1 MQRLIECVP
10 NISEGRRPEV
20 IQAVASVVE
29 MGEGCKLLD
38 VDPGKS
44 TNRTVITFVGPPET
58 VGEAAFRLIKKA
70 SELIDMSKHSGE
82 HPRMGATDVCP
93 FVPVAGVT
101 MEDCIEVA
109 RAVGER
115 VGKELSI
122 PGYFY
127 ESAAKRPERK
137 NLAVCRQGQYEGL
150 AKLATEDGAPDF
162 GPSEFNDR
170 AKKTGAT
177 AVGAR
182 DFLIAYNINLNT
194 TSSRRANAIAFD
206 IREAGR
212 IKKRGGITGPAVLD
226 DAGNPMRTPGSL
238 KAVKGIGWYI
248 EEYGIAQLSLNLTD
262 IHVTPVHVA
271 FDEACAKAQARG
283 IRVTGSE
290 LVGLLPL
297 RVLLDAADHY
307 LRKQQRSF
315 GISEAE
321 KVKIA
326 VKSLGL
332 DDLAPFDSQKRVI
345 EYIIA
350 DQSSAP
356 LVGMTLTQF
365 ANTTS
370 SEAPAPGGGS
380 IAAYAGALGAAL
392 TTMVANLSAHK
403 RGWDDRWETF
413 SQHAEQGLAFQ
424 NDLLELVD
432 ADTAAFDA
440 IMAAYGM
447 PKDTDAQQAKRH
459 QAIQDATLNA
469 IDIPLKVAQLAH
481 DALPLAAAMAKDG
494 NPNSVTDAGVGA
506 MCLRTA
512 VMGAVLNARINCGD
526 LEDQVR
532 VAEVQNI
539 CAQLATSAQSQEADI
554 LRAVDEVMAK

>member
-20 IQAVASVVE
+20 INAVAAVVE
-29 MGEGCKLLD
+29 TVEGCRLLD

-58 VGEAAFRLIKKA
+58 VGEAAVRLIKKA
-70 SELIDMSKHSGE
+70 AELIDMSKHTGE

-93 FVPVAGVT
+93 FVPVSGVT
-101 MEDCIEVA
+101 MEECIQVA
-109 RAVGER
+109 QEVGER
-115 VGKELSI
+115 VGRELGI

-127 ESAAKRPERK
+127 ESAARRPERK
-137 NLAVCRQGQYEGL
+137 NLAVCRKGQYEGL
-150 AKLATEDGAPDF
+150 GKLSTEAGAPDF
-162 GPSEFNDR
+162 GPADFNELAR
-170 AKKTGAT
+170 RTGAT

-212 IKKRGGITGPAVLD
+212 IKKRDGITGPAVLD
-226 DAGNPMRTPGSL
+226 EHGEPVRIPGTL
-238 KAVKGIGWYI
+238 KSVKGIGWYI

-262 IHVTPVHVA
+262 INVTPVHVA
-271 FDEACAKAQARG
+271 FDEACNKAQARG

-297 RVLLDAADHY
+297 RVLVDAADHY
-307 LRKQQRSF
+307 LRKQQRSL

-332 DDLAPFDSQKRVI
+332 DDLAPFDPAKRVI

-350 DQSSAP
+350 EEGNTP
-356 LVGMTLTQF
+356 LIHMTLSQF
-365 ANTTS
+365 ADTTA

-392 TTMVANLSAHK
+392 ATMVANLSAHK
-403 RGWDDRWETF
+403 RGWDDRWEEF
-413 SQHAEQGLAFQ
+413 SAHAEKGLALQ
-424 NDLLELVD
+424 DKLMQLVD
-432 ADTAAFDA
+432 RDTAAFDA

-447 PKDTDAQQAKRH
+447 PKATEAQQSQRH
-459 QAIQDATLNA
+459 QAIQDATRNA
-469 IDIPLKVAQLAH
+469 IDIPMQVAQIAHEGLALVA
-481 DALPLAAAMAKDG
+481 DMANDG

-512 VMGAVLNARINCGD
+512 VLGAVLNARINCGD
-526 LEDQVR
+526 LEDADY
-532 VAEVQNI
+532 VAQIESQCAKLVQG
-539 CAQLATSAQSQEADI
+539 AMRQEAEI
-554 LRAVDEVMAK
+554 LGTVDRVLAG

>member
-1 MQRLIECVP
+1 M
-10 NISEGRRPEV
+10 
-20 IQAVASVVE
+20 
-29 MGEGCKLLD
+29 
-38 VDPGKS
+38 
-44 TNRTVITFVGPPET
+44 
-58 VGEAAFRLIKKA
+58 
-70 SELIDMSKHSGE
+70 
-82 HPRMGATDVCP
+82 
-93 FVPVAGVT
+93 
-101 MEDCIEVA
+101 
-109 RAVGER
+109 
-115 VGKELSI
+115 
-122 PGYFY
+122 
-127 ESAAKRPERK
+127 
-137 NLAVCRQGQYEGL
+137 
-150 AKLATEDGAPDF
+150 
-162 GPSEFNDR
+162 
-170 AKKTGAT
+170 
-177 AVGAR
+177 
-182 DFLIAYNINLNT
+182 AYNINLNT

-212 IKKRGGITGPAVLD
+212 IKKRDGITGPAVLD
-226 DAGNPMRTPGSL
+226 DAGNPVRIPGSL

-271 FDEACAKAQARG
+271 FDEACEKAQARG

-297 RVLLDAADHY
+297 RVLLDAADHF
-307 LRKQQRSF
+307 LRKQQRSL

-326 VKSLGL
+326 VNSLGL
-332 DDLAPFDSQKRVI
+332 DDLAPFDAQKRVI

-350 DQSSAP
+350 DQGSAP

-413 SQHAEQGLAFQ
+413 SQHAERGLAFQ
-424 NDLLELVD
+424 NDLLALVD

-447 PKDTDAQQAKRH
+447 PKGTNAQQAKRH

-481 DALPLAAAMAKDG
+481 DALPLAAAMAKEG

-526 LEDQVR
+526 LEDQAK

-539 CAQLATSAQSQEADI
+539 CAQLAASAQSQEADI
-554 LRAVDEVMAK
+554 LRAVDEVMGT

>member
-29 MGEGCKLLD
+29 TVEGCKLLD

-70 SELIDMSKHSGE
+70 SELIDMSKHTGE

-101 MEDCIEVA
+101 MDECIEVA

-115 VGKELSI
+115 VGKELGI

-150 AKLATEDGAPDF
+150 AKLATKDGAPDF
-162 GPSEFNDR
+162 GPAEFNDH

-212 IKKRGGITGPAVLD
+212 IKKRDGITGPVVLD
-226 DAGNPMRTPGSL
+226 DAGNPVRIPGSL

-307 LRKQQRSF
+307 LRKQQRSL
-315 GISEAE
+315 GISETE

-332 DDLAPFDSQKRVI
+332 DELAPFDAQKRVI

-350 DQSSAP
+350 DQGSAP

-365 ANTTS
+365 ASTTS

-413 SQHAEQGLAFQ
+413 SQHAERGLAFQ
-424 NDLLELVD
+424 NDLLALVD

-447 PKDTDAQQAKRH
+447 PKGTDAQQAKRQ

-481 DALPLAAAMAKDG
+481 DALPLAAAMAKEG

-526 LEDQVR
+526 LKNQAK

-539 CAQLATSAQSQEADI
+539 CAQLVESAQSQEADI

>member
-20 IQAVASVVE
+20 INAVAAVVE
-29 MGEGCKLLD
+29 TVEGCRLLD

-58 VGEAAFRLIKKA
+58 VGEAAVRLIKKA
-70 SELIDMSKHSGE
+70 AELIDMSKHTGE

-93 FVPVAGVT
+93 FVPVSGVT
-101 MEDCIEVA
+101 MEECIQVA
-109 RAVGER
+109 QEVGER
-115 VGKELSI
+115 VGRELGI

-127 ESAAKRPERK
+127 ESAARRPERK
-137 NLAVCRQGQYEGL
+137 NLAVCRKGQYEGL
-150 AKLATEDGAPDF
+150 GKLSTEAGAPDF
-162 GPSEFNDR
+162 GPADFNELAR
-170 AKKTGAT
+170 RTGAT

-212 IKKRGGITGPAVLD
+212 IKKRDGITGPAVLD
-226 DAGNPMRTPGSL
+226 EHGEPVRIPGTL
-238 KAVKGIGWYI
+238 KSVKGIGWYI

-262 IHVTPVHVA
+262 INVTPVHVA
-271 FDEACAKAQARG
+271 FDEACNKAQARG

-297 RVLLDAADHY
+297 RVLVDAADHY
-307 LRKQQRSF
+307 LRKQQRSL

-332 DDLAPFDSQKRVI
+332 DDLAPFDPAKRVI

-350 DQSSAP
+350 EEGNTP
-356 LVGMTLTQF
+356 LIHMTLSQF
-365 ANTTS
+365 ADTTA

-392 TTMVANLSAHK
+392 ATMVANLSAHK
-403 RGWDDRWETF
+403 RGWDDRWEEF
-413 SQHAEQGLAFQ
+413 SAHAEKGLALQ
-424 NDLLELVD
+424 DKLMQLVD
-432 ADTAAFDA
+432 RDTAAFDA

-447 PKDTDAQQAKRH
+447 PKATEAQQSQRH
-459 QAIQDATLNA
+459 QAIQDATRNA
-469 IDIPLKVAQLAH
+469 IDIPMQVAQIAHEGLA
-481 DALPLAAAMAKDG
+481 LAADMANEG

-512 VMGAVLNARINCGD
+512 VLGAVLNARINCGD
-526 LEDQVR
+526 LEDAAY
-532 VAEVQNI
+532 VAQIESQ
-539 CAQLATSAQSQEADI
+539 CAKLVEGAMRQEAEILAT
-554 LRAVDEVMAK
+554 VDRVMAG

>member
-29 MGEGCKLLD
+29 TVDGCRLLD

-58 VGEAAFRLIKKA
+58 MGEAAFRLIQKA

-101 MEDCIEVA
+101 MEDCIKVA
-109 RAVGER
+109 HEVGER
-115 VGKELSI
+115 VGRELGI

-137 NLAVCRQGQYEGL
+137 NLAVCRKGQYEGL
-150 AKLATEDGAPDF
+150 GKLSTEEGAPDF
-162 GPSEFNDR
+162 GPAEFNETAR
-170 AKKTGAT
+170 RTGAT

-212 IKKRGGITGPAVLD
+212 IQKRDGITGPPVLD
-226 DAGNPMRTPGSL
+226 DAGNPVRIPGTL

-248 EEYGIAQLSLNLTD
+248 EEYGIAQISLNLTD
-262 IHVTPVHVA
+262 INVTPVHIA
-271 FDEACAKAQARG
+271 FDEACAKAQERG
-283 IRVTGSE
+283 LRVTGSE

-307 LRKQQRSF
+307 LRKQERSL
-315 GISEAE
+315 GISESE

-332 DDLAPFDSQKRVI
+332 DDLAPFNPDKRVI

-350 DQSSAP
+350 EKGSQP
-356 LVGMTLTQF
+356 LVGMNLAQF
-365 ANTTS
+365 ADTTA

-380 IAAYAGALGAAL
+380 IAAYTGALGAAL
-392 TTMVANLSAHK
+392 ATMVANLSAHK
-403 RGWDDRWETF
+403 RGWDDRWEEF
-413 SQHAEQGLAFQ
+413 SAQAEHGQ
-424 NDLLELVD
+424 DLMGQLLRLVD
-432 ADTAAFDA
+432 ADTSAFDA

-447 PKDTDAQQAKRH
+447 PKANEAQQALRH
-459 QAIQDATLNA
+459 QAIQEATRHA
-469 IDIPLKVAQLAH
+469 IDIPMKVAQIAH
-481 DALPLAAAMAKDG
+481 DALELASDMAQDG

-526 LEDQVR
+526 LEDK
-532 VAEVQNI
+532 AYVQAI
-539 CAQLATSAQSQEADI
+539 EARCADLVERAQRQEAAILAT
-554 LRAVDEVMAK
+554 VDRVMAR